1 MRMLM
6 ELIALNST
14 MRMMMLEMV
23 TAAIQCQPE
32 GPGARC
38 EIYELT
44 RQETRPREV
53 VTCCNV
59 F

>member
-1 MRMLM
+1 M